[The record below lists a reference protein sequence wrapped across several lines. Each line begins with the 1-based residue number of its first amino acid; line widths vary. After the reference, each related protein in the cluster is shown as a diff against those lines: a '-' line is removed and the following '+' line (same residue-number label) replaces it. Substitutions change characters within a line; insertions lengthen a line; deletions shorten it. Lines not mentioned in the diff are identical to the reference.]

1 MVCLFSITVSV
12 SCNLAKLFAT
22 LWTIACQAPLSMGFP
37 NQEYWSGLPF
47 PPPGDL
53 PDASIEPRSPALQAD
68 SLPSKPPGKPGNAGP
83 CFPLQTRAYRMG
95 VSFVW
100 TTSLPRGL
108 PSLRWWYSPSEDLML
123 PLKVWILCHGL
134 PSFTCRILKS
144 SVQTCPCPGPNIK
157 PSDFSTPVLGLTF
170 LHHGAEQVHGI
181 SCEQPWHHSSPNLQT
196 EMNKLL
202 VRTKRVHGYLCVCV
216 CVCVGKNTPLG

>member
-1 MVCLFSITVSV
+1 MQSCSTLCDPMDYSLQGSSVYGISQSRILEWVAFPSSRGSSWRRHWTQV
-12 SCNLAKLFAT
+12 SC
-22 LWTIACQAPLSMGFP
+22 IADRF
-37 NQEYWSGLPF
+37 F
-47 PPPGDL
+47 
-53 PDASIEPRSPALQAD
+53 
-68 SLPSKPPGKPGNAGP
+68 LPSKPPGKPGNAGP

-108 PSLRWWYSPSEDLML
+108 PSLRWWHSPSEDLML
-123 PLKVWILCHGL
+123 PLKVWTLCQGQ

-181 SCEQPWHHSSPNLQT
+181 NCEQPWHHSSPNLQT

-202 VRTKRVHGYLCVCV
+202 VRTKTVRGYLCV
-216 CVCVGKNTPLG
+216 